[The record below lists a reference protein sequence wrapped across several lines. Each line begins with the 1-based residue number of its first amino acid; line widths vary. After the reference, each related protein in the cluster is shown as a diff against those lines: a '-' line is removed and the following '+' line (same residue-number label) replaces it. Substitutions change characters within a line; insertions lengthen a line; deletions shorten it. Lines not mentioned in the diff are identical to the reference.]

1 MSILMQNQEAY
12 AIFEEVLEVPSG
24 TLNGRETLD
33 SLERWDSMAVLGLI
47 ALADERFG
55 VALSSKRLLS
65 CVTVDDVALLL
76 RPQGQ

>member
-1 MSILMQNQEAY
+1 MSILMHNQEAY
-12 AIFEEVLEVPSG
+12 AIFEEVLEVPGG
-24 TLNGRETLD
+24 TLNGSEKLD
-33 SLERWDSMAVLGLI
+33 SLEGWDSMAVLGLI